1 MGKDNSTPTPYS
13 IQWKT
18 STWKKTRPRKQTQ
31 EEMRQLNENW
41 KSSMERILN
50 NVNTSEDSIVMSPT
64 SIKRPSFLKL
74 NCPGIINKDKIKAVE
89 NFQNTEKENHQNNA
103 KYKEWKENPFFKEGE
118 KQEWKENPFF
128 KAFQSSA
135 EEEKQE
141 WKENPFFKEG
151 EKQDPLNLFKR
162 MDEMMGNDAIR
173 KIWEEK
179 PKNKKVSFNP
189 QAESFTP
196 RLAPPKIS
204 ETTLEVKEEE
214 NIEKGEVEAFKFNTG
229 WIEKMEEEKSGTK
242 INLPELGFSARE
254 EIKKEEFKPKLE
266 YMELEGNILADV
278 DLTTQPII
286 LTKEQSSL
294 RYEPGIQSQ
303 DFLDHPEKKKIKRG
317 ELSEYLDPLAKK
329 ITDYILQKTGTE
341 LKNAT
346 KEKES
351 LDKTIKKGQEIEL
364 KELREKIGKV
374 QTKCLKLE
382 IEAQA
387 RQQEMEGQTSLIKYL
402 IEKKD
407 VMLGQKIKAEE
418 KHAQAETEIVRIR
431 NDWEESNKILRR
443 RYELKNLGL
452 ANQYKS
458 IIAEKNRE
466 IEESNKC
473 LQHFKI

>member
-118 KQEWKENPFF
+118 KQ
-128 KAFQSSA
+128 
-135 EEEKQE
+135 
-141 WKENPFFKEG
+141 
-151 EKQDPLNLFKR
+151 DPLNLFKR

-179 PKNKKVSFNP
+179 PKNKKISFNP